1 MTRRPVL
8 APGLTVRQR
17 TSDELQIGLTDQHR
31 LRVADTP
38 AVRRTLAALGRGEA
52 LRQDQ
57 ETRHSLRVLA
67 PALRDGDAL
76 LLPGIPASEAAA
88 VSLLHPRSGPARLRA
103 RAASR
108 IAVLGTLG
116 DEDGSS
122 AGAFLARSGL
132 GTVSPTD
139 RPEVVLALSE
149 GPLDRSLSDRL
160 VRDDVPHL
168 VVEVVESDVVVGP
181 FVVPG
186 RTACLR
192 CLDAHRSSADPLHPV
207 LVGAIPQVPRHDGVA
222 VPRSAAMVT
231 MALSWATAD
240 LIRYVE
246 GDRPASWSATVTFT
260 PGRSSIAPV
269 RWFRHPACGCS
280 WSTLAEPTTR
290 RSRSATMS
298 P

>member
-17 TSDELQIGLTDQHR
+17 TSDELQIGLTDRHR

-52 LRQDQ
+52 PRQDL
-57 ETRHSLRVLA
+57 ETRHALRMLT
-67 PALRDGDAL
+67 PALRDGDTL

-108 IAVLGTLG
+108 IAVVGSLG
-116 DEDGSS
+116 DEEGYDAGS
-122 AGAFLARSGL
+122 FLARSGL
-132 GTVSPTD
+132 VTVAPTD
-139 RPEVVLALSE
+139 RPEAVLALSS
-149 GPLDRSLSDRL
+149 GPLDRGISDRL

-192 CLDAHRSSADPLHPV
+192 CLDAHRSSEDPLHPV
-207 LVGAIPQVPRHDGVA
+207 LVGAVPEVPRHDGVA

-240 LIRYVE
+240 LVRYVE
-246 GDRPASWSATVTFT
+246 GDRPATWSATVAFT
-260 PGRSSIAPV
+260 PGRSGIAPV

-280 WSTLAEPTTR
+280 WSALAESATQL
-290 RSRSATMS
+290 SRSARMG